1 MRSKHRV
8 DIFTSLVSPTSFSST
23 VVVMET
29 YNLHFN
35 SFFFQKKIEMFCL
48 QDLMFHAIHA
58 QRAGRNSMASRLN
71 KVLLNNVYSILA

>member
-1 MRSKHRV
+1 MRSKHRI
-8 DIFTSLVSPTSFSST
+8 DIFTNVISPTSFYSK

-35 SFFFQKKIEMFCL
+35 SFSKKIEMFCL

-71 KVLLNNVYSILA
+71 KVLLNNVY